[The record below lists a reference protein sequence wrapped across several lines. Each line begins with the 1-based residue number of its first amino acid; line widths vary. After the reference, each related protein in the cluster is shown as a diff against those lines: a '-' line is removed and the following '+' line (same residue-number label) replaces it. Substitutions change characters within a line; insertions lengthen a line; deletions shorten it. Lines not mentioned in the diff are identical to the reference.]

1 MKNIKAPKL
10 VTIGVLTLITIVFW
24 VGFEVFRTFTK
35 KPDTPVPQAI
45 LNPINPTLDQ
55 AALSTVQ
62 GRVYLQEG
70 QIGQTVV
77 QSPTPEPTVAATE
90 TPLASPSASP
100 STTPEATASAT
111 PQVSAT
117 PEATP

>member
-10 VTIGVLTLITIVFW
+10 VTIGVLTLITVVFW

-35 KPDTPVPQAI
+35 KPEDPVPQAI
-45 LNPINPTLDQ
+45 LNPIDPTLDQ
-55 AALSTVQ
+55 AALSKVQ
-62 GRVYLQEG
+62 GRVYLDEG

-77 QSPTPEPTVAATE
+77 QKATSTPEPTTVATS
-90 TPLASPSASP
+90 SPSASP
-100 STTPEATASAT
+100 AATTEATASASPT
-111 PQVSAT
+111 TS